1 MNAQAC
7 PVRIE
12 GEPDRNVSRWLW
24 LVKWVLA
31 IPHNIVRRIAVGA
44 ALAAALIGALA
55 TAAPTAT
62 PATAAEVTPLQQAAD
77 NLVAAGVPG
86 VVLLVREGDR
96 PIRISSGYGNLA
108 KGTPIRVTDRF
119 RVASLTKTFVATVVL
134 QLVGEG
140 TLALDDTV
148 ERWLPGLFPDGDAIN
163 VHQLLNHTSGIYD
176 AQNDPAILAPYLAG
190 ELTHFTP
197 PRTLVEVAAAHELLF
212 PPGSNWSYSNANYF
226 VLGLIVEAATGH
238 TIGFELR
245 HRIFHRLELRDTTF
259 PRSPHIPKP
268 HAHGYFLFGQPPLQD
283 FTVFSPSLFWAGGA
297 IVSTADDIARF
308 YRALMSGRLLGR
320 VLLEKMMTIDPVAL
334 DPSGSGSGF
343 GLGLQREGRFPCG
356 EAWGHDGELPGFE
369 AFAWNTRDGTRQ
381 VVVLINTSGLSENAG
396 QALTN
401 LLVTAYCSR

>member
-12 GEPDRNVSRWLW
+12 GEPDPNVSRWLW

-31 IPHNIVRRIAVGA
+31 IPHYIVRRIAVGA
-44 ALAAALIGALA
+44 ALAAVLIGALA
-55 TAAPTAT
+55 TAATTAT
-62 PATAAEVTPLQQAAD
+62 PATAAEVTPVQQAAD

-140 TLALDDTV
+140 RLALDDTV
-148 ERWLPGLFPDGDAIN
+148 ERWLPGLFPDGDAMN

-190 ELTHFTP
+190 DLTHFTP

-226 VLGLIVEAATGH
+226 VLGLIVKAATGH

-259 PRSPHIPKP
+259 PAHRTSRSLMRTAISSS
-268 HAHGYFLFGQPPLQD
+268 D
-283 FTVFSPSLFWAGGA
+283 SRRCRISPSSALLSFGPAER
-297 IVSTADDIARF
+297 SCLPPMTS
-308 YRALMSGRLLGR
+308 RAS
-320 VLLEKMMTIDPVAL
+320 I
-334 DPSGSGSGF
+334 
-343 GLGLQREGRFPCG
+343 
-356 EAWGHDGELPGFE
+356 GH
-369 AFAWNTRDGTRQ
+369 
-381 VVVLINTSGLSENAG
+381 
-396 QALTN
+396 
-401 LLVTAYCSR
+401 C

>member
-1 MNAQAC
+1 
-7 PVRIE
+7 
-12 GEPDRNVSRWLW
+12 
-24 LVKWVLA
+24 
-31 IPHNIVRRIAVGA
+31 
-44 ALAAALIGALA
+44 
-55 TAAPTAT
+55 
-62 PATAAEVTPLQQAAD
+62 
-77 NLVAAGVPG
+77 VPG

-96 PIRISSGYGNLA
+96 AIRISSGYGNLA

-134 QLVGEG
+134 QLVGEER
-140 TLALDDTV
+140 LALDDTV
-148 ERWLPGLFPDGDAIN
+148 ERWLPGLFPDGDAIS
-163 VHQLLNHTSGIYD
+163 VYQLLNHTSGIYD

-190 ELTHFTP
+190 DLTHFTP

-245 HRIFHRLELRDTTF
+245 HRIFRRLELRDTTF
-259 PRSPHIPKP
+259 PRSPRIPGP
-268 HAHGYFLFGQPPLQD
+268 HAHGYFLFGPPPLQD

-297 IVSTADDIARF
+297 IVSTAGDIARF
-308 YRALMSGRLLGR
+308 YRALLQGRLLKGG
-320 VLLEKMMTIDPVAL
+320 LLEQMLTIDPVAT

-343 GLGLQREGRFPCG
+343 GLGIQREGRFPCG

-369 AFAWNTRDGTRQ
+369 AFAWNTRHGTDQ

>member
-1 MNAQAC
+1 MS
-7 PVRIE
+7 RISH
-12 GEPDRNVSRWLW
+12 RSRRAAIGA
-24 LVKWVLA
+24 VLG
-31 IPHNIVRRIAVGA
+31 V
-44 ALAAALIGALA
+44 ALIGVVAA
-55 TAAPTAT
+55 AAPVAT
-62 PATAAEVTPLQQAAD
+62 PATATESPTLQEAAD

-86 VVLLVREGDR
+86 VVLVVRDGDR
-96 PIRISSGYGNLA
+96 TIRVSSGYGNLA

-148 ERWLPGLFPDGDAIN
+148 EQWLPGLFPDGDAIS

-190 ELTHFTP
+190 DLTHFTP
-197 PRTLVEVAAAHELLF
+197 PRMLVEVAAAHELLF

-238 TIGFELR
+238 KIGFELR
-245 HRIFHRLELRDTTF
+245 HRIFRRLELRDTTF
-259 PRSPHIPKP
+259 PRSPRIAGP

-297 IVSTADDIARF
+297 IVSTAGDIARF
-308 YRALMSGRLLGR
+308 YRALLRGRLLRQG
-320 VLLEKMMTIDPVAL
+320 LLEEMLTIDPVAL

-369 AFAWNTRDGTRQ
+369 AFAWSTRHSTHQ
-381 VVVLINTSGLSENAG
+381 VVVLINTSGLSENAS

>member
-1 MNAQAC
+1 VNAARAH
-7 PVRIE
+7 PTTRTLLPRRA
-12 GEPDRNVSRWLW
+12 GEFPLRRVATSISSSSDRS
-24 LVKWVLA
+24 
-31 IPHNIVRRIAVGA
+31 RRIAVGA
-44 ALAAALIGALA
+44 AFAAALIVALA
-55 TAAPTAT
+55 AAT
-62 PATAAEVTPLQQAAD
+62 PATATEVTPLQQAAD

-86 VVLLVREGDR
+86 VVLLVRDNGER

-108 KGTPIRVTDRF
+108 KGTPISVTDRF

-140 TLALDDTV
+140 RLRLDDTV
-148 ERWLPGLFPDGDAIN
+148 ERWLPGLFPDGDAIT
-163 VHQLLNHTSGIYD
+163 VYQLLNHTSGIYD
-176 AQNDPAILAPYLAG
+176 AQNDPAILAPYFAG
-190 ELTHFTP
+190 DLTHFTP
-197 PRTLVEVAAAHELLF
+197 PRMLVEVAAAHELLF

-245 HRIFHRLELRDTTF
+245 HRIFRRLELRDTTF
-259 PRSPHIPKP
+259 PRSPRIPGP

-297 IVSTADDIARF
+297 IVSTAGDIARF
-308 YRALMSGRLLGR
+308 YRALLRGRLLGR
-320 VLLEKMMTIDPVAL
+320 GLLKKMLTIDPVAL

-343 GLGLQREGRFPCG
+343 GLGIQREGRFPCG

>member
-1 MNAQAC
+1 M
-7 PVRIE
+7 
-12 GEPDRNVSRWLW
+12 
-24 LVKWVLA
+24 
-31 IPHNIVRRIAVGA
+31 IVRGM
-44 ALAAALIGALA
+44 LA
-55 TAAPTAT
+55 TVVVGSLFAASAASAPGSRDSLA
-62 PATAAEVTPLQQAAD
+62 PALRKEME

-108 KGTPIRVTDRF
+108 NGTPIRVTDRF

-140 TLALDDTV
+140 RLALDDTV
-148 ERWLPGLFPDGDAIN
+148 ERWLPGLFPDGDAIS
-163 VHQLLNHTSGIYD
+163 VYQLLNHTSGIYD

-190 ELTHFTP
+190 DLTHFTP

-212 PPGSNWSYSNANYF
+212 PPGSNWSYSNANSF

-245 HRIFHRLELRDTTF
+245 HRIFHPLELHDTTF
-259 PRSPHIPKP
+259 PRSPQIPGH

-283 FTVFSPSLFWAGGA
+283 YTVFSPSLFWAGGA
-297 IVSTADDIARF
+297 IVSTASDIARF
-308 YRALMSGRLLGR
+308 YRALLRGRLLGPG
-320 VLLEKMMTIDPVAL
+320 LLEKMLTIDPVAL

-369 AFAWNTRDGTRQ
+369 AFAWNTRDGTHQ

-401 LLVTAYCSR
+401 LIVTAYCSR